1 MSNPSAYSHLYGSHP
16 VAGQSLDQGHH
27 GPKEDKEQLRRKTA
41 ALFNTDWI
49 AKQST
54 SSDDNH
60 CILAA
65 RVFETNTSYLA
76 FIAREIFQF
85 NEQNYPEINRLV
97 AQSDM
102 VRKWCKL
109 THDIKIH
116 ETSTLGLT
124 NHLDPFGFP

>member
-65 RVFETNTSYLA
+65 RIFETNTSYLA

-85 NEQNYPEINRLV
+85 NEQNYPEATGSLRKVIWCG
-97 AQSDM
+97 SDVNSHM
-102 VRKWCKL
+102 
-109 THDIKIH
+109 
-116 ETSTLGLT
+116 TSKSMRAY
-124 NHLDPFGFP
+124 